1 MELPLFLIGYGSIGG
16 KKIDLP
22 CSGEE
27 RWIKCSLNTPG
38 FFFFFPLL
46 LLQCRYR
53 RVAFIF
59 GFPDLSLDLLITL
72 FETALGV

>member
-16 KKIDLP
+16 KKKLTCPALGRKMDKMLF
-22 CSGEE
+22 EHT
-27 RWIKCSLNTPG
+27 RL
-38 FFFFFPLL
+38 FFFLL

-72 FETALGV
+72 FETALRV

>member
-1 MELPLFLIGYGSIGG
+1 MDKMLIEHTR
-16 KKIDLP
+16 L
-22 CSGEE
+22 
-27 RWIKCSLNTPG
+27 
-38 FFFFFPLL
+38 FFFFSLL

-53 RVAFIF
+53 RVAFMF